1 MNRLK
6 LTRRGFLK
14 ASAVTAIGLPGCM
27 SATVD
32 KTAAIKP
39 NFLFL
44 FTDDQSFNTVNALNN
59 RDVKTP
65 NIDRL
70 VRRGTTFTNCFNQ
83 GSWSGAVC
91 IASRAMLNTGRYV
104 WSCGGNSC
112 GDYPLWGQVMGA
124 AGYDTYIT
132 GKWHNEP
139 KTMERSFKKLGPTN
153 SWGMFHSKDPN
164 AEANKKKGI
173 VKDPYDRPRPG
184 NSWSPY
190 DRSLKGHWRP
200 KDGATV
206 HSSKLLADAA
216 VDYIENNVKK
226 SDNPFFMYVSFNAPH
241 DPRQS
246 PKEYIDMYPPEKIK
260 IPPNYLP
267 QHPFDQGDYKIRDE
281 VLAPFP
287 RTKEV
292 VQTHIS
298 EYYAIIT
305 HADHQIGRILDA
317 LEKSG
322 EADNND
328 YYFFIGSWISCWS
341 ARFDG

>member
-1 MNRLK
+1 
-6 LTRRGFLK
+6 
-14 ASAVTAIGLPGCM
+14 
-27 SATVD
+27 
-32 KTAAIKP
+32 
-39 NFLFL
+39 
-44 FTDDQSFNTVNALNN
+44 
-59 RDVKTP
+59 
-65 NIDRL
+65 
-70 VRRGTTFTNCFNQ
+70 
-83 GSWSGAVC
+83 
-91 IASRAMLNTGRYV
+91 
-104 WSCGGNSC
+104 
-112 GDYPLWGQVMGA
+112 
-124 AGYDTYIT
+124 
-132 GKWHNEP
+132 
-139 KTMERSFKKLGPTN
+139 
-153 SWGMFHSKDPN
+153 MFHSKDPN